1 MEVEGHRGIF
11 PFPDLTTHRRDV
23 GLLQCADPS
32 DKAERDPGVSPS
44 RTLAAAAVV
53 AVALAG
59 CTDDDDASPATTTAA
74 PVTTEVATTS
84 VPSTTSATTTTTSP
98 TTTPAPSTT
107 VDVVALKA
115 QIAADYLTTEQASED
130 LSRNPTLDRLDE
142 KVAAIATPG
151 STQFESVRQSV
162 QNLVARGQRV
172 APGTPDYSESSV
184 ESVELDEDGAAQVT
198 ACLVTNQVLVD
209 SSGQTVG
216 GLSDVTAAKIR
227 QPMERTAEGWRQSDQ
242 GTRVSI
248 REGATT
254 CAP

>member
-1 MEVEGHRGIF
+1 VN
-11 PFPDLTTHRRDV
+11 
-23 GLLQCADPS
+23 
-32 DKAERDPGVSPS
+32 PS

-59 CTDDDDASPATTTAA
+59 CTDDDEASPTTTAA
-74 PVTTEVATTS
+74 PPATTEVASVPTTAE
-84 VPSTTSATTTTTSP
+84 PSTTSATSPPPSTAMP
-98 TTTPAPSTT
+98 TTTL
-107 VDVVALKA
+107 DVEALKA
-115 QIAADYLTTEQASED
+115 QIAADYLKTEQASED
-130 LSRNPTLDRLDE
+130 LSRNPTLDGLDE

-151 STQFESVRQSV
+151 SSQFESVRQSV
-162 QNLVARGQRV
+162 QNLVARGERV
-172 APGTPDYSESSV
+172 APGTPDYSEASV
-184 ESVELDEDGAAQVT
+184 ESVELDGGGAAQVT

-216 GLSDVTAAKIR
+216 GLNDVTAAKVR
-227 QPMERTAEGWRQSDQ
+227 QPMERAAEGWRQSDQ